1 MQPSKIIK
9 SLLVLREQTYQSM
22 ADKLGKAGRSSVSSS
37 VYRETRMRLNT
48 LMEMADVLD
57 AEIVVRTKDGKFEWV
72 ISDEN
77 EPKQG

>member
-9 SLLVLREQTYQSM
+9 SLLVLRDQTYQSV
-22 ADKLGKAGRSSVSSS
+22 AEKLGRAGRSSISSS

-48 LMEMADVLD
+48 LMEIAETLD
-57 AEIVVRTKDGKFEWV
+57 AEIVVRTKDGKYEWT

-77 EPKQG
+77 EPK

>member
-9 SLLVLREQTYQSM
+9 SLLVLRDQTYQSV
-22 ADKLGKAGRSSVSSS
+22 AEKLGRAGRSSISSS

-48 LMEMADVLD
+48 LMEIAETLD
-57 AEIVVRTKDGKFEWV
+57 AEIVVRTKDGKFEWT

-77 EPKQG
+77 EPK